1 MMQFILEFDMMPDF
15 TKNAGD
21 IVDDTID
28 QSFYE
33 GVDAFVTAIKQ
44 ATSSK
49 YTTENRLGITE
60 EKRLTLVKR

>member
-28 QSFYE
+28 QSFYG